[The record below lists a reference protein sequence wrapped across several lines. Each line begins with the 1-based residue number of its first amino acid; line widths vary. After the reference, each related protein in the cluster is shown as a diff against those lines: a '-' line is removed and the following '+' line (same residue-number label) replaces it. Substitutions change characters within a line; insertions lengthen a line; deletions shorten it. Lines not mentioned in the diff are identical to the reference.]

1 MILGTTA
8 AVSIT
13 TAPPKECPTNL
24 TGMLQELYVSY
35 YIDDRFNKMCWITIM
50 YSYRAFSH

>member
-35 YIDDRFNKMCWITIM
+35 ISMIDSTRCVG
-50 YSYRAFSH
+50 

>member
-13 TAPPKECPTNL
+13 TAPPKECPTNP
-24 TGMLQELYVSY
+24 T
-35 YIDDRFNKMCWITIM
+35 D
-50 YSYRAFSH
+50 

>member
-24 TGMLQELYVSY
+24 TG
-35 YIDDRFNKMCWITIM
+35 
-50 YSYRAFSH
+50 